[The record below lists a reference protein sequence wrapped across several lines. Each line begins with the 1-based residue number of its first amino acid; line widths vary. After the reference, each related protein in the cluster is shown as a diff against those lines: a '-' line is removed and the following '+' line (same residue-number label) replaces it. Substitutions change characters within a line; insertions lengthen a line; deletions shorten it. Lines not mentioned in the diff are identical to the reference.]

1 MISGSLKRTVAARI
15 DCQMVQSNSPAT
27 LSNTRNRALEQEPD
41 PRVGL
46 LPVLPPTLP
55 ALTHDAQGRRQVD
68 YRAVTALAAPLFVN
82 SGLQAVLNLT
92 DTWFLGRIS
101 ADATAAVGAIYWFVI
116 LFVLVLGGVGV
127 AVQTLV
133 AQAYG
138 AGNRYG
144 ASEVTWGGLW
154 VTLLMAPLFFTAGL
168 SGSWLL
174 ALFHLPGPVE
184 SLALAYWSPRMSGAV
199 AGVGLWTV
207 TSFFNGIGRTRA
219 TLGLNL
225 CVALLNAWLNQ
236 LIAFDLG
243 LGVAGIA
250 WATTVSQSLVLCLA
264 LALFLSGPVRRD
276 FGSHHYWRPR
286 RLTMG
291 RVLALG
297 MPAGAFAAADL
308 GGTALFQLMQVDL
321 GTVPGAATQIVMM
334 LTSMAYMPAIGIASA
349 GTTLVGQAV
358 GAGDRDWAF
367 VLGNAMTRVVVAYMG
382 LLSLVLALAGPWL
395 LPLFVS
401 PGDPQAA
408 AVVETGALIIW
419 IAAGYQVFDGL
430 NFGASFALRG
440 AGDVRIPALIVMAL
454 AWLGFVPLTHSL
466 SFGPGEGWVDFL
478 PQLGLGTLGG
488 WSALL
493 VYAAVLGTLMWLRW
507 RSGAWR
513 RIDLG

>member
-1 MISGSLKRTVAARI
+1 M
-15 DCQMVQSNSPAT
+15 D
-27 LSNTRNRALEQEPD
+27 QEPD
-41 PRVGL
+41 TGPGP
-46 LPVLPPTLP
+46 LPAFPPALP
-55 ALTHDAQGRRQVD
+55 ALAHDALGRRRVD
-68 YRAVTALAAPLFVN
+68 YRAVAAVAAPLFVN
-82 SGLQAVLNLT
+82 AGVQAVLNLT

-101 ADATAAVGAIYWFVI
+101 PDAIAAVGAIYWFVI
-116 LFVLVLGGVGV
+116 LFVLVLGGVGI

-144 ASEVTWGGLW
+144 ASEVAWGGLW
-154 VTLLMAPLFFTAGL
+154 VTVLMAPLFLLAGL
-168 SGSWLL
+168 SGGWLL
-174 ALFHLPGPVE
+174 APFALDPAVE
-184 SLALAYWSPRMSGAV
+184 SLALAYWFPRMTGAV
-199 AGVGLWTV
+199 GGVGLWV
-207 TSFFNGIGRTRA
+207 ITSFFNGIGRTRV
-219 TLGLNL
+219 TLGLNV

-236 LIAFDLG
+236 VIAFDLG
-243 LGVAGIA
+243 LGMAGIA
-250 WATTVSQSLVLCLA
+250 WATTLA
-264 LALFLSGPVRRD
+264 QAVILGLGLALFLSAPVRRD

-291 RVLALG
+291 RVLSLG

-349 GTTLVGQAV
+349 GTTLVGQAI
-358 GAGDRDWAF
+358 GAGDRDWAYA
-367 VLGNAMTRVVVAYMG
+367 LGNAVIRIVVVYMG

-395 LPLFVS
+395 IPLFVRT
-401 PGDPQAA
+401 GDPQAA

-419 IAAGYQVFDGL
+419 IAAAYQIFDGL
-430 NFGASFALRG
+430 NFGAGFALRG
-440 AGDVRIPALIVMAL
+440 AGDVRVPALMVMVL
-454 AWLGFVPLTHSL
+454 AWLGFVPLSHML
-466 SFGPGEGWVDFL
+466 SFGPGEGWVQVL
-478 PQLGLGTLGG
+478 PQLGFGTLGG

-493 VYAAVLGTLMWLRW
+493 IYAAALGTLMGLRW

>member
-1 MISGSLKRTVAARI
+1 MEART
-15 DCQMVQSNSPAT
+15 PAT
-27 LSNTRNRALEQEPD
+27 DRELALAHEPAS
-41 PRVGL
+41 PL
-46 LPVLPPTLP
+46 EPLTAFPPALP
-55 ALTHDAQGRRQVD
+55 ALAHDAAGRRRVD
-68 YRAVTALAAPLFVN
+68 YRAVVALAAPLFVN
-82 SGLQAVLNLT
+82 SGVQAVLNLT
-92 DTWFLGRIS
+92 DTWYLGRIS

-116 LFVLVLGGVGV
+116 LFVLVLGGVGI

-133 AQAYG
+133 AQEHG

-144 ASEVTWGGLW
+144 ASEVAWGGLW
-154 VTLLMAPLFFTAGL
+154 VTVLMAPLFLLAGL
-168 SGSWLL
+168 SGGWLL
-174 ALFHLPGPVE
+174 APFDLAPQVE
-184 SLALAYWSPRMSGAV
+184 SLALAYWFPRMSGAV
-199 AGVGLWTV
+199 AGVGLWV
-207 TSFFNGIGRTRA
+207 ITSFFNGIGRTRV

-243 LGVAGIA
+243 LGMAGIA
-250 WATTVSQSLVLCLA
+250 WATTAAQVLVLGLA
-264 LALFLSGPVRRD
+264 LVLLLSGPIRRD

-308 GGTALFQLMQVDL
+308 GGTALFQLMQVEL

-349 GTTLVGQAV
+349 GTTLVGQAI
-358 GAGDRDWAF
+358 GAGDRDWAC
-367 VLGNAMTRVVVAYMG
+367 VLGSTMTGVVMAYMG

-401 PGDPQAA
+401 AGDPQAA
-408 AVVETGALIIW
+408 AVVEIGTLIIW
-419 IAAGYQVFDGL
+419 IAAGYQIFDGL

-466 SFGPGEGWVDFL
+466 SFAPGEGWVDFL

-493 VYAAVLGTLMWLRW
+493 IYATALGTLMWLRW

-513 RIDLG
+513 RIDLR

>member
-1 MISGSLKRTVAARI
+1 LDTG
-15 DCQMVQSNSPAT
+15 
-27 LSNTRNRALEQEPD
+27 PD
-41 PRVGL
+41 PQPDP
-46 LPVLPPTLP
+46 LPTLPPTLP
-55 ALTHDAQGRRQVD
+55 ALAHDAAGRRRVD
-68 YRAVTALAAPLFVN
+68 YRAVAALAAPLFVN
-82 SGLQAVLNLT
+82 AGVQAVLNLT

-101 ADATAAVGAIYWFVI
+101 PDAIAAVGAIYWFVI
-116 LFVLVLGGVGV
+116 LFVLVLGGVGI

-144 ASEVTWGGLW
+144 ASEISWGGLW
-154 VTLLMAPLFFTAGL
+154 VTVLMAPLFLLAGL
-168 SGSWLL
+168 SGGWLL
-174 ALFHLPGPVE
+174 GPFDLDPAVE
-184 SLALAYWSPRMSGAV
+184 SLALAYWFPRMTGAV
-199 AGVGLWTV
+199 GGVGLWV
-207 TSFFNGIGRTRA
+207 ITSFFNGIGRTRV
-219 TLGLNL
+219 TLGLNV

-236 LIAFDLG
+236 VIAFDLG
-243 LGVAGIA
+243 LGMAGIA
-250 WATTVSQSLVLCLA
+250 WATTVSQALVLGMA
-264 LALFLSGPVRRD
+264 LALFLSRPIRRD

-349 GTTLVGQAV
+349 GTTLVGQAI
-358 GAGDRDWAF
+358 GAGDRDWAYA
-367 VLGNAMTRVVVAYMG
+367 LGNAVIRIVVVYMG

-395 LPLFVS
+395 IPLFVRS
-401 PGDPQAA
+401 GDPQAA

-419 IAAGYQVFDGL
+419 IAAAYQVFDGL
-430 NFGASFALRG
+430 NFGAGFALRG
-440 AGDVRIPALIVMAL
+440 AGDVRVPALMVMVL
-454 AWLGFVPLTHSL
+454 AWLGFVPLSHML
-466 SFGPGEGWVDFL
+466 SFGPGEGWVQGL
-478 PQLGLGTLGG
+478 PQLGFGTLGG

-493 VYAAVLGTLMWLRW
+493 IYAAALGTLMGLRW

-513 RIDLG
+513 RIDLR